1 MQQPDSRDQPDCEVK
16 VHPCKAE
23 EESNSHK
30 DSNKDEESDLKETNS
45 DLVRH

>member
-23 EESNSHK
+23 EESNRHK
-30 DSNKDEESDLKETNS
+30 DSNRDEESDLKETDS
-45 DLVRH
+45 DIVRH